1 MRHSRRRHTNTNQS
15 RSSPRCGDQHLDRL
29 HQRPRCRE
37 YLRQRAHYS
46 PYRRGD
52 QRSAS
57 SRTRRRERTSRNN
70 PQLSRPLHNLPFSFS
85 SSEQAIAQR
94 AVRVEESDILS
105 HKESPES
112 SEAAQCTGPS
122 LLRPLSDT
130 SHSRETTCSHADIRT
145 PVCHHDLSTFSLP
158 SSYSS
163 FHFQFSSVGEARLFD
178 RSDER

>member
-70 PQLSRPLHNLPFSFS
+70 PQLSRPRHNLPFSFS
-85 SSEQAIAQR
+85 SSEEAIAQR

-112 SEAAQCTGPS
+112 SEVAQCTGPS

-130 SHSRETTCSHADIRT
+130 SHQRETTCSHDDRRT
-145 PVCHHDLSTFSLP
+145 LAYHRGLSTFLQP

-163 FHFQFSSVGEARLFD
+163 SRLPFSIAEEVGLF
-178 RSDER
+178 